1 MASRSIGLWFIGA
14 RGGVASTATLGL
26 LALQRQLAA
35 TTGLVSELPQF
46 ATLDFAAWDSF
57 VVGGHEI
64 REGSIFDALARL
76 QSDSRVLDAK
86 LIEHCRPELEAVDSR
101 IRSGS
106 LANCGAT
113 IAGLADPPMR
123 EGGSESARKAI
134 DRLQHDLREF
144 QAASE
149 AERVVVVNLAS
160 TEPAN
165 DRRVLPDRWE
175 TLSRDLENTDFQS
188 LPASSLYA
196 IAALDLGMAYIN
208 FTPSLGSSPPAIQE
222 LAQLRRT
229 CHAGQD
235 GKTGETLLKSVLAPM
250 FAARNLEV
258 LSWVGHNIFGNL
270 DGLVLDDP
278 ANKAAKIKSKD
289 QLLRQILDY
298 DPQTLVSIEYIRSLG
313 DWKTA
318 WDHIHFRG
326 FLGTPMT
333 LQFTW
338 QGCDSLLAAPLVLDL
353 VRFVELSHRRG
364 EVGVLGHLGSFFKSP
379 LGLAEQRFSQ
389 QFSRLCEWAERQT
402 A

>member
-1 MASRSIGLWFIGA
+1 MASRRIGVWFIGA
-14 RGGVASTATLGL
+14 RGGVAATATLGL
-26 LALQRQLAA
+26 FALQRQLAG
-35 TTGLVSELPQF
+35 TCGLVSELPQF
-46 ATLDFAAWDSF
+46 ARLGFADWDNF

-64 REGSIFDALARL
+64 RDGSIVDSLARL
-76 QSDSRVLDAK
+76 QSDSRVLDRA
-86 LIEHCRPELEAVDSR
+86 LIDQCRSELDAVDTR

-113 IAGLADPPMR
+113 IGSLAAPAMR
-123 EGGSESARKAI
+123 EGTSESARQTI
-134 DRLQHDLREF
+134 DRLQRDLREF
-144 QAASE
+144 QAKTE
-149 AERVVVVNLAS
+149 AERILVVNLAS
-160 TEPAN
+160 TEPAG
-165 DRRVLPDRWE
+165 DYSALAQDWE
-175 TLSRDLENTDFQS
+175 TLERDLESPTLQK

-208 FTPSLGSSPPAIQE
+208 FTPSLGSAPPAIQE
-222 LAQLRRT
+222 LAELRRT

-270 DGLVLDDP
+270 DGQVLDDP

-289 QLLRQILDY
+289 ELLRRILDY
-298 DPQTLVSIEYIRSLG
+298 EPQTLVSIEYIRSLG

-353 VRFVELSHRRG
+353 VRFVELSHRSG
-364 EVGVLGHLGSFFKSP
+364 EVGVLAHLGSFFKRP
-379 LGLAEQRFSQ
+379 LGLAEHGFSR
-389 QFSRLCEWAERQT
+389 QFSLLCDWAQRQK